1 MSYLGNEKEYGRYY
15 GSFRGV
21 DFSSDHTQVD
31 EHRFAYLENMYKD
44 HLSGRGQA
52 VETIPGF
59 RRRVELPGSPTI
71 WGIHRYKYRDGNGRE
86 AMEVLLRDAG
96 AEF

>member
-31 EHRFAYLENMYKD
+31 EHRFAYLENM
-44 HLSGRGQA
+44 
-52 VETIPGF
+52 
-59 RRRVELPGSPTI
+59 
-71 WGIHRYKYRDGNGRE
+71 
-86 AMEVLLRDAG
+86 
-96 AEF
+96 